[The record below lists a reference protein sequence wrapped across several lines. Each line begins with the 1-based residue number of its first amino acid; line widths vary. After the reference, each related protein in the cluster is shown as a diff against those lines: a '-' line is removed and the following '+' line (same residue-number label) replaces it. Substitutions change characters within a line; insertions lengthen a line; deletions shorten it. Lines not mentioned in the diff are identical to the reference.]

1 MKLLYKYR
9 NGNYNVLIFDDGT
22 KVRQTNE
29 SVWKPYFAENIDIK
43 LTNKCTGTN
52 CVYCHE
58 GSEPNGKNGDILNLK
73 FFDTLHE
80 GQEVA
85 LGGGNIFEH
94 PDLLALLEKLKNK
107 HIICNITVNQ
117 FHFFKYLALI
127 KTLIK
132 DKLVYGVGV
141 SLNYPTQQ
149 LIDTLKEPIFKNV
162 VIHTI
167 NGILTKEQVEKLK
180 NNNLK
185 LLILGYKHLRRGD
198 DYFNKEKD
206 LIEKNQKWLED
217 NISEL
222 FSHFKVVSFDNL
234 ALEQLNMQNKLDKN
248 TWEECYMGDDGT
260 TTFYIDCVNK
270 QFAQSSTSLLDKRY
284 PLLDN
289 IDDMF
294 KVIVRNKI
302 EGE

>member
-1 MKLLYKYR
+1 MELLYKYK

-29 SVWKPYFAENIDIK
+29 SVWKPDFAENIDIK
-43 LTNKCTGTN
+43 ITDKCDGN
-52 CVYCHE
+52 CSFCFE
-58 GSEPNGKNGDILNLK
+58 GCTPNGKHGELLDLK
-73 FFDTLHE
+73 FWDTLHK

-85 LGGGNIFEH
+85 INGNDLSH
-94 PDLLALLEKLKNK
+94 PDLIPLLKKLSKQGIIVNMTLNQMHFMGHLEEVKDLIKNK
-107 HIICNITVNQ
+107 
-117 FHFFKYLALI
+117 LI
-127 KTLIK
+127 
-132 DKLVYGVGV
+132 YGLGV
-141 SLNYPTQQ
+141 SLVYPTDK
-149 LIDTLKEPIFKNV
+149 LLEILKESIFKNV

-167 NGILTKEQVEKLK
+167 NGILTEEQVEKLK

-206 LIEKNQKWLED
+206 LIEKNQKWLKD
-217 NISEL
+217 NILEL
-222 FSHFKVVSFDNL
+222 FNHFKVVSFDNL
-234 ALEQLNMQNKLDKN
+234 ALEQLNMQDKLDKN
-248 TWEECYMGDDGT
+248 IWEEYYMGDDGT

-294 KVIVRNKI
+294 KVITKNKI
-302 EGE
+302 

>member
-1 MKLLYKYR
+1 MNLLYKYR

-29 SVWKPYFAENIDIK
+29 SVWKPAFAENIDIK
-43 LTNKCTGTN
+43 ITDKCDGN
-52 CVYCHE
+52 CSFCFE
-58 GSEPNGKNGDILNLK
+58 GCTPNGKHGDLLNLK
-73 FFDTLHE
+73 FWDTLHK

-85 LGGGNIFEH
+85 INGNDFSH
-94 PDLLALLEKLKNK
+94 PDLIPLLKKLSKQGIIVNMTLNQMHFMGHLEEVKDLIKNK
-107 HIICNITVNQ
+107 
-117 FHFFKYLALI
+117 LI
-127 KTLIK
+127 
-132 DKLVYGVGV
+132 YGLGV
-141 SLNYPTQQ
+141 SLVYPTDK
-149 LIDTLKEPIFKNV
+149 LLEILKEPNFKNV

-217 NISEL
+217 NILEL

-234 ALEQLNMQNKLDKN
+234 ALEQLNMQDKLDKN
-248 TWEECYMGDDGT
+248 IWEEYYMGDDGT

-270 QFAQSSTSLLDKRY
+270 QFAQSSTSELDKRY

-294 KVIVRNKI
+294 QVITANKI
-302 EGE
+302 

>member
-1 MKLLYKYR
+1 MELLYKYR

-22 KVRQTNE
+22 KVRQANDDT
-29 SVWKPYFAENIDIK
+29 WKPAFAENIDIK

-52 CVYCHE
+52 CAYCHE
-58 GSEPNGKNGDILNLK
+58 GSKPNGENGDILNLK

-94 PDLLALLEKLKNK
+94 TDLLALLEKLKNK

-117 FHFFKYLALI
+117 FHFFKYLDLI

-198 DYFNKEKD
+198 EYFNKEKD

-217 NISEL
+217 TILEL
-222 FSHFKVVSFDNL
+222 FNHFKVVSFDNL
-234 ALEQLNMQNKLDKN
+234 ALEQLNMQDKLDKN
-248 TWEECYMGDDGT
+248 IWEDCYMGDDGT

-294 KVIVRNKI
+294 KVITENKI
-302 EGE
+302 